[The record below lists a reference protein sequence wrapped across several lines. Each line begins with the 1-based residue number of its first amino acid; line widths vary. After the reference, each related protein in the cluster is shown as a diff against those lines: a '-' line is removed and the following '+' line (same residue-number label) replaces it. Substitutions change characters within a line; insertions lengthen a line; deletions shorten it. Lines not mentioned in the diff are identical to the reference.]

1 MHINPTRLPRRHL
14 LGAAAGTALLSVAP
28 GARAATTQ
36 VSLQLG
42 WLIGGNQLGDIAAMQ
57 LGYFK
62 DEGIDLRI
70 DAGGPNNDG
79 VAVVASGRD
88 TIGQLSSSP
97 SLMLAASQDIPVRCI
112 AVGAQK
118 HPYAFFSLSKNPV
131 RKPADL
137 KGKRV
142 GIQAT
147 GVILLR
153 ALLAKNGMSESD
165 VKIVT
170 LGSDM
175 APLLTGQV
183 DVITGWVT
191 NTTALA
197 VLGPDVVTML
207 LWDAGVH
214 LYALP
219 YYATDD
225 TLRNHK
231 DALVRFVRA
240 AAKGWAYAHANPDKA
255 VALMIK
261 AYPNLVEKDE
271 LAAAKTMLAVEFT
284 EATKKSGWG
293 AMEPA
298 VWQEQIDLWAQLKQ
312 FTKKTPKLNEVMTM
326 DILNATTADR
336 PRIG

>member
-1 MHINPTRLPRRHL
+1 M
-14 LGAAAGTALLSVAP
+14 
-28 GARAATTQ
+28 
-36 VSLQLG
+36 QLG
-42 WLIGGNQLGDIAAMQ
+42 WLAGGNQLGDIAAMQ

-62 DEGIDLRI
+62 DEGLDVRI

-88 TIGQLSSSP
+88 TVGQLSSSP
-97 SLMLAASQDIPVRCI
+97 SLMLAASQGIPIRCF

-118 HPYAFFSLSKNPV
+118 HPYAFFSLPKNPV
-131 RKPADL
+131 SKPADL

-142 GIQAT
+142 GVQAT

-153 ALLAKNGMSESD
+153 ALLAKNGMTEHD
-165 VKIVT
+165 VKIVIV
-170 LGSDM
+170 GSSM

-183 DVITGWVT
+183 DVITGWIT

-197 VLGPDVVTML
+197 VLGPHVVTML

-219 YYATDD
+219 YYATDK
-225 TLRNHK
+225 TLREHK
-231 DALVRFVRA
+231 DVLTAFVRA

-255 VALMIK
+255 VALMVK
-261 AYPNLVEKDE
+261 AYPNLVEKNE
-271 LAAAKTMLAVEFT
+271 QIAAKTMLSVEFT
-284 EATKKSGWG
+284 AATRQNGWG

-298 VWQEQIDLWAQLKQ
+298 VWQDQINLWAQLKQ
-312 FTKKTPKLNEVMTM
+312 FTKTTPKLDDVMTM

-336 PRIG
+336 PHIG